1 MNATDYDRDFY
12 QWTQQ
17 QAALLRQGQL
27 SRLDVENLAEEIE
40 SMGKSDRR
48 ALGGHLTNVLLHLL
62 KWQYQP
68 RRRSASW
75 ALSIN
80 NGRQEIGWIIQDS
93 PSLRPRLSA
102 LLQDAYPTARRN
114 AAAQTRMALMIFPET
129 CPFSAEQVID
139 DYWPDDPPSP

>member
-1 MNATDYDRDFY
+1 MIDYDRDFY

-27 SRLDVENLAEEIE
+27 SRLDLENLAEEIE

-80 NGRQEIGWIIQDS
+80 NGRQEIDWIIQDS
-93 PSLRPRLSA
+93 PSLRPRLPA

-114 AAAQTRMALMIFPET
+114 AAAQTRLALKNFPET
-129 CPFSAEQVID
+129 CPFSAEQVIG
-139 DYWPDDPPSP
+139 DYWPDGPPSP

>member
-1 MNATDYDRDFY
+1 MNAIDYDQDFY

-17 QAALLRQGQL
+17 QATLLRKGQL

-48 ALGGHLTNVLLHLL
+48 ALGSHLTNVLLHLL
-62 KWQYQP
+62 KWRYQP

-80 NGRQEIGWIIQDS
+80 NGRQEIGWIVQDS
-93 PSLRPRLSA
+93 PSLRPQLPV
-102 LLQDAYPTARRN
+102 LIQDAYPTARRN
-114 AAAQTRMALMIFPET
+114 AAAQARMSLKTFPET
-129 CPFSAEQVID
+129 CPFTAEQITS
-139 DYWPDDPPSP
+139 DYWPDEPLSQ